1 MPKATRSPEEIDAVK
16 EKILNC
22 AFEILVKNGFERLS
36 MARIGAKMKMTAA
49 NLYNYYSN
57 KDELL
62 IAIHK
67 KAYAMLYNKISYAV
81 ERSDSPLEKIS
92 NMAYAFVDFGVKN
105 ANIYDVMFNR
115 AIRQYSDYI
124 GTPQEELS

>member
-57 KDELL
+57 TKMNCLL
-62 IAIHK
+62 PSIKSLCHVVQQDKLCRKGATALWK
-67 KAYAMLYNKISYAV
+67 KL
-81 ERSDSPLEKIS
+81 S
-92 NMAYAFVDFGVKN
+92 NMAYAC
-105 ANIYDVMFNR
+105 
-115 AIRQYSDYI
+115 
-124 GTPQEELS
+124 